1 MTKHKNKFKRGPSR
15 EDQLSN
21 YQASLLRRR
30 VSDTVRLPYDDNTS
44 GTADYRPPGGT
55 YYSALVP
62 ANGPPTFISKYFK
75 EILSV
80 IGLLITLIVIV
91 SGVVYKFG
99 TLEKSVEYI
108 QKTVAELNIRMNKIE
123 DKVNN
128 SVKRE

>member
-44 GTADYRPPGGT
+44 GTADYRPPVGT
-55 YYSALVP
+55 YSALVP

-75 EILSV
+75 DILSV
-80 IGLLITLIVIV
+80 ISLLITFILIVC
-91 SGVVYKFG
+91 GVVYKFG

-108 QKTVAELNIRMNKIE
+108 QKTVAELNIKMNKIE

>member
-44 GTADYRPPGGT
+44 GTADYRPPVGT
-55 YYSALVP
+55 YSALVP

-75 EILSV
+75 DILSV
-80 IGLLITLIVIV
+80 ISLLITFILIVC
-91 SGVVYKFG
+91 GVVYKFG